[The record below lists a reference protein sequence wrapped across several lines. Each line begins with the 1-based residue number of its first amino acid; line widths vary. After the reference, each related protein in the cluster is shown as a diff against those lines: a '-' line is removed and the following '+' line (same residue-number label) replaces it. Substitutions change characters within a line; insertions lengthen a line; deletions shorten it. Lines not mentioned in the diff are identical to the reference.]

1 MAHPRISVVTPSYNQ
16 APFLEKTIQSV
27 LTQKTPEIEY
37 FVIDGGSTDGS
48 IDIIRKYESEIDHW
62 VSEKDRGQADGI
74 NKGFSLAGG
83 EIFGWINSDDF
94 YLKGAFEK
102 VLAYFDAH
110 PEVDLVY
117 GDVLSVNQEGE
128 LINVMRFA
136 DYALRDLMAFR
147 IISQPAVF
155 FRRKAWYGAG
165 GMDLRYHFLLDHHLW
180 LRIAAGGKIA
190 YLPEPLAAA
199 RFYPEAKNRAH
210 AADFGVEAY
219 RIADWLLT
227 DPEMKPYSKGYRRV
241 IQGGADWLNANYLS
255 NGNHPWKSLKNYA
268 KAFAKYPSRVIEDR
282 RRVGVTLLMAISP
295 EKATDVFRREAQK
308 RMDAFSTYRD
318 LL

>member
-27 LTQKTPEIEY
+27 LMQKTPEIEY
-37 FVIDGGSTDGS
+37 LVMDGGSTDGS
-48 IDIIRKYESEIDHW
+48 VEIIRKYEAGIDKW
-62 VSEKDRGQADGI
+62 ASEKDRGQADGI

-83 EIFGWINSDDF
+83 EIFAWINSDDF

-102 VLAYFDAH
+102 VLTYFDAH

-128 LINVMRFA
+128 LINVMRFT
-136 DYALRDLMAFR
+136 DYTLRDLMAFR

-155 FRRKAWYGAG
+155 FRRKAWDSAG
-165 GMDLRYHFLLDHHLW
+165 GMDLRYQFLLDHHLW
-180 LRIAAGGKIA
+180 LRIAAKGKIA

-210 AADFGVEAY
+210 AADFGAEAY

-227 DPEMKPYSKGYRRV
+227 DPEMKPYSKGYQRFIR
-241 IQGGADWLNANYLS
+241 GGADWLNANYLS

-268 KAFAKYPSRVIEDR
+268 KTFVKYPSRVIEDR
-282 RRVGVTLLMAISP
+282 RRLGFTILMAINP
-295 EKATDVFRREAQK
+295 EKAANVYRQKAQI
-308 RMDAFSTYRD
+308 RMNAFSTYRD